1 MPYLSEK
8 KKLNNYDRRRK
19 LTDKQK
25 EEIKHKYKTRLYSQR
40 GLAKEYGVSRTLIQ
54 IIVDKQRAERVKQRV
69 KEHWRDYY
77 DKDRHRKAMK
87 NTRHYKQNLHLEG
100 KI

>member
-19 LTDKQK
+19 LTENQK
-25 EEIKHKYKTRLYSQR
+25 EEIRKKYKTGLYSQR

-54 IIVDKQRAERVKQRV
+54 IIVDKQRAEKVKQRI
-69 KEHWRDYY
+69 KDHWRDYY
-77 DKDRHRKAMK
+77 DKDEHNKAMK
-87 NTRHYKQNLHLEG
+87 NTRRYKQKLYLEG